1 MKKVTWKSG
10 PLNIILTCSVYKT
23 RLIRKEPLMF
33 KRETSTMSHKTMSIK
48 YGCGIRDVNPSWLK
62 CIWNGG
68 SPSFYL
74 ISVTPLDPLVAGTKQ
89 DFFFF
94 FEFWILKDIFCLS
107 WRLEWA
113 YCFFDISWS
122 TSIPSK
128 DCSR

>member
-10 PLNIILTCSVYKT
+10 PLNMFLTCSIYKT
-23 RLIRKEPLMF
+23 RLIRREPLMF
-33 KRETSTMSHKTMSIK
+33 KRETSTMSHKTMFIK
-48 YGCGIRDVNPSWLK
+48 YGCSIRDVNPSRLK

-74 ISVTPLDPLVAGTKQ
+74 ISVTPLDPLVAGKRQ
-89 DFFFF
+89 DIFFFN
-94 FEFWILKDIFCLS
+94 FEFWRIFFCLS

-113 YCFFDISWS
+113 YCFFVISRS